1 MDLAGAKFPSA
12 DSLSD
17 LGTDLQKAYALY
29 CYQFKDIDHNILP
42 FEDYCYRYAKIKIN
56 YDGADHLF
64 SGVAGEQGADT
75 TLSQVRF
82 VCSLAH
88 GVVVE
93 SEFKAFIFHTVPTVI
108 QGFAKDIRVIY

>member
-1 MDLAGAKFPSA
+1 MDLAGAKFPSSDA
-12 DSLSD
+12 LAD

-29 CYQFKDIDHNILP
+29 CYQFKDVDYNILP
-42 FEDYCYRYAKIKIN
+42 FEDYCYRYAKIKIS

-88 GVVVE
+88 GVVE
-93 SEFKAFIFHTVPTVI
+93 GSEFKAFVFHTVPTVI
-108 QGFAKDIRVIY
+108 QGYAKDI